1 MRCRSHSL
9 GWVFATRMIGII
21 CLLIAIV
28 LANILTHYV
37 ESPVF
42 TSGVTF
48 VNENFW
54 LLVLIALILMIG
66 DVFAAFPFP
75 FNLPAPIITAFG
87 SVFCIM
93 FLLRIFQ
100 WTDTVTSTILS
111 PLFSFL
117 APIIATM
124 VFLIV
129 LVSGYYAILRQL
141 WCLSRPGEMPA
152 EGQNIHATNSP
163 EPETIPQEITDAKS
177 WEEIGVEFRLM
188 LYDIIHRFR
197 QEIRKNQ

>member
-37 ESPVF
+37 ASPIF

-48 VNENFW
+48 INENFW
-54 LLVLIALILMIG
+54 LLVLIAIILMVG
-66 DVFAAFPFP
+66 DVFGALPFP
-75 FNLPAPIITAFG
+75 FNLPAPIISAFG

-93 FLLRIFQ
+93 FILRIFQ
-100 WTDTVTSTILS
+100 WTDMVTSTTLS

-117 APIIATM
+117 SPIFATV
-124 VFLIV
+124 VFLVV

-141 WCLSRPGEMPA
+141 WCFSRPEEMPA
-152 EGQNIHATNSP
+152 NGQVTGAMGSGGAEMHTR
-163 EPETIPQEITDAKS
+163 EVTDAKS
-177 WEEIGVEFRLM
+177 WEEIGTEFRLM

>member
-1 MRCRSHSL
+1 
-9 GWVFATRMIGII
+9 MIGII

-37 ESPVF
+37 ESPIF
-42 TSGVTF
+42 TSGVAF
-48 VNENFW
+48 INDNFW
-54 LLVLIALILMIG
+54 LLVLIALIFMVG

-87 SVFCIM
+87 SVFFIM

-100 WTDTVTSTILS
+100 WTDSVTSTTLS

-117 APIIATM
+117 SPIIATM
-124 VFLIV
+124 VFLII

-141 WCLSRPGEMPA
+141 WFQSRPGGIPA
-152 EGQNIHATNSP
+152 YGQVVHDTPSAGTGLDHL
-163 EPETIPQEITDAKS
+163 EVTDAKT
-177 WEEIGVEFRLM
+177 WEEIGAEFRLM